1 MNIQHSMRNDSWAT
15 PAEIIERARAVLG
28 SIDLD
33 PASCDWANGRVRAAK
48 YYTEYDNGLE
58 QPWFGR
64 VFLNPPGGKV
74 GNKSKTGLF
83 WRKLME
89 SVPDIKGAV
98 FMGFSLE
105 CLQTTQKYAA
115 KSVLDFPICVPSTR
129 IRFVTPNGPGD
140 APSHSNVIAYVPGSE
155 DRTEAFF
162 RAFRDLG
169 ACR

>member
-1 MNIQHSMRNDSWAT
+1 
-15 PAEIIERARAVLG
+15 VLG

-33 PASCDWANGRVRAAK
+33 PASSHWANGRVRASSF
-48 YYTEYDNGLE
+48 YTEEENGLE
-58 QPWFGR
+58 QPWYGR

-89 SVPDIKGAV
+89 ELPNLKGAI

-105 CLQTTQKYAA
+105 CMQTTQNYSD
-115 KSVLDFPICVPSTR
+115 KSVLDFPVCVPSR
-129 IRFVTPNGPGD
+129 RLRFVTPGGVGA
-140 APSHSNVIAYVPGSE
+140 APSHSNVIVYVPGSE
-155 DRTEAFF
+155 DHTERFF
-162 RAFRDLG
+162 RAFRDIG